1 MKHKISAVIAIVLL
15 AAAVAVAVWV
25 SFARSGPGEVGRD
38 DRARPAAGASRTPG
52 SHPTPGAS
60 PSLVVPSKRVDPLRG
75 ATYCQTAKL
84 LGTYA
89 HQSYGL
95 DPDLGVVAGRSFGKR
110 LDVVASTY
118 RRLAVQAGRTPG
130 SGAAAVSWRRLAAV
144 VEAAGETLKV
154 TGYDVQS
161 QVMILEL
168 AEVAKVTQ
176 VHLPRATATL
186 TAACGFTPESLGL

>member
-1 MKHKISAVIAIVLL
+1 
-15 AAAVAVAVWV
+15 
-25 SFARSGPGEVGRD
+25 
-38 DRARPAAGASRTPG
+38 
-52 SHPTPGAS
+52 
-60 PSLVVPSKRVDPLRG
+60 LVVPSKRVDPLRG

-144 VEAAGETLKV
+144 VEAAGEKLKV